1 MENKMEE
8 EVLARR
14 KAAHG
19 TFDREAYHLDEGMQD
34 VLWKRQRLGITGS
47 MSTEEGVLMPAKAR
61 STLVGPSRK
70 RSRAEKSA

>member
-1 MENKMEE
+1 MEE
-8 EVLARR
+8 ELLARW
-14 KAAHG
+14 KLAH
-19 TFDREAYHLDEGMQD
+19 TTLDREAYHQDESVQD

-70 RSRAEKSA
+70 RSRVEKSA

>member
-1 MENKMEE
+1 MDEE
-8 EVLARR
+8 LLARW
-14 KAAHG
+14 KTTHG
-19 TFDREAYHLDEGMQD
+19 TFDREAYHQEEGVQD